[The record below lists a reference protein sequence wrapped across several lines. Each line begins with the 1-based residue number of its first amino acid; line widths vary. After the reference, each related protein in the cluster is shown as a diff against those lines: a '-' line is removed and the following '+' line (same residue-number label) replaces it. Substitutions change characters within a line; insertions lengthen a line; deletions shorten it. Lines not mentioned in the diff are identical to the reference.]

1 MNRTTRLCLL
11 MANIFAGCGDG
22 RDYGMYT
29 DVLEEIDLRGHGGTT
44 SIVSALNSS
53 DPYLQKL
60 AVEGLGRF
68 ESKEHIVQIADVLDS
83 RDSEVRQSAVNAL
96 GQSVFRTDGDEVS
109 DILLKHLLIEEN
121 GVVRGTIARTLG
133 RLSLSEKNKTKL
145 EVFKLTANT
154 VPNTTP
160 IATNTPKVLTI
171 LKSTAL
177 NFMCVIVDI
186 IDVGIIIEKEV
197 PKARCITKVCSMPAK
212 LNK

>member
-11 MANIFAGCGDG
+11 MASIFAGCGDG
-22 RDYGMYT
+22 RDSGMYT

-68 ESKEHIVQIADVLDS
+68 ESEEHIVQIADVLDS

-96 GQSVFRTDGDEVS
+96 GQSVFGTHGDEVS

-133 RLSLSEKNKTKL
+133 RLSLSEKS
-145 EVFKLTANT
+145 
-154 VPNTTP
+154 
-160 IATNTPKVLTI
+160 
-171 LKSTAL
+171 KS
-177 NFMCVIVDI
+177 FC
-186 IDVGIIIEKEV
+186 KH
-197 PKARCITKVCSMPAK
+197 
-212 LNK
+212 